1 MAVFLA
7 DQHERVPLDLELRF
21 RLGSDRPR
29 YPDGWQ
35 AHDRILHPAD
45 ARGGLPLSSIP
56 QLIWPEALDLPGADQ
71 LGLKT
76 PSGRAFASMCLAG
89 YGTDRPVRVLATALG
104 LPGWTA
110 PTSRQHWQAI
120 HDAGL
125 WRDYLHAIQ
134 RLFDRLHEYPPPVN
148 YLNRRL
154 QAQDPAFLDDIADQ
168 VLARLDQAG
177 RRGHHPVAASTV
189 TRAVWAA

>member
-1 MAVFLA
+1 M
-7 DQHERVPLDLELRF
+7 
-21 RLGSDRPR
+21 PR
-29 YPDGWQ
+29 
-35 AHDRILHPAD
+35 
-45 ARGGLPLSSIP
+45 
-56 QLIWPEALDLPGADQ
+56 
-71 LGLKT
+71 
-76 PSGRAFASMCLAG
+76 G